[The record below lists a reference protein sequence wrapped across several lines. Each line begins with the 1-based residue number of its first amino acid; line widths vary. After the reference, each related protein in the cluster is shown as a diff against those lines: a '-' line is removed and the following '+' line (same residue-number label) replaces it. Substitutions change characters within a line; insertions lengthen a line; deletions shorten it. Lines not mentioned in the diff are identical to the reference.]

1 MLEDKFNFRE
11 KVHVERGMGRE
22 GGRKKEIGEKGSEV
36 CATREPVKQ
45 QQNGE
50 RGGEL
55 CVSGCTPYY
64 QV

>member
-1 MLEDKFNFRE
+1 MWRE
-11 KVHVERGMGRE
+11 EW
-22 GGRKKEIGEKGSEV
+22 GGGEVKKKRDGEKGSEV

>member
-1 MLEDKFNFRE
+1 MWRE
-11 KVHVERGMGRE
+11 EL
-22 GGRKKEIGEKGSEV
+22 GGGEEIGKKGSDE
-36 CATREPVKQ
+36 CAAREPVKQ